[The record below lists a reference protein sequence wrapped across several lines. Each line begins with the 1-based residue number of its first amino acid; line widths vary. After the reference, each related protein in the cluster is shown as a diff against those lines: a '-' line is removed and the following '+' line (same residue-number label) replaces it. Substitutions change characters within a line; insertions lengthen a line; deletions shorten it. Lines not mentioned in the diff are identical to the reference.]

1 MVYLL
6 PFWYQFQT
14 GINSNSNTSN
24 GVYQM
29 LINSF
34 ENQTNLAEWFEHRNH
49 YSVVVTRHKD
59 LKRTEYK
66 IQKNDY
72 VYDMLK
78 VKGSVTA
85 LVTCANSLADNFS
98 PTVTTDNKSELVG
111 VVDSVG
117 EALCPCGFDGCDNDC
132 NYDKEATLIGRV
144 DKICKDCGYPD
155 DYCICDTCADCG
167 VITKLVGG
175 HTQCPRCYDFS
186 KQPLVKTYSKTKTED
201 PANYRHEV
209 RYAAIDDAVDD
220 IPV

>member
-1 MVYLL
+1 
-6 PFWYQFQT
+6 
-14 GINSNSNTSN
+14 
-24 GVYQM
+24 M
-29 LINSF
+29 LIQSF
-34 ENQTNLAEWFEHRNH
+34 ENQSNLAEFFEHTD
-49 YSVVVTRHKD
+49 YYLVVVTRHKD
-59 LKRTEYK
+59 NKRTEYK
-66 IQKNDY
+66 LQKTDY

-85 LVTCANSLADNFS
+85 LVNCAKDLIVNFSYIS
-98 PTVTTDNKSELVG
+98 PTVTTDNKEVFMMGHEPVG
-111 VVDSVG
+111 VVESAG

-132 NYDKEATLIGRV
+132 NYDKEATAIGRV

-186 KQPLVKTYSKTKTED
+186 RQPLVKTYSKTKTDD

-209 RYAAIDDAVDD
+209 RYAPVDDFDD
-220 IPV
+220 IPF